1 MNKLNGKPLSYYGL
15 ILVGYKGVLDMPSR
29 LGDTYYDWGDL
40 QQPLVDDEDIFWKSK
55 NINLNVVF
63 DERRTNRTLKLV
75 VNEISN
81 LPECLLESK
90 YGNFQVKV
98 KAIQKVN
105 SYENITKLSILFNER
120 KPQLNA
126 TLLAPI
132 GGTGLLIDGYDFK
145 KDFGIVIRNT
155 KSLNYAPITKQL
167 ATTVFNSSKILSDH
181 RSFKVFELDCAMVCS
196 GVSELKEATDKFKK
210 VLSLS
215 GYRVLTFENES
226 YNCFLT
232 EGFKVVFIGENAIKF
247 KLLLNITANFVD
259 SEFVIT
265 GFVN

>member
-1 MNKLNGKPLSYYGL
+1 MEKLNNKLLSYYGL
-15 ILVGYKGVLDMPSR
+15 ILVGYNGILDMPSR
-29 LGDTYYDWGDL
+29 LGDTFYDWGDW

-55 NINLNVVF
+55 EFSLNVVF
-63 DERRTNRTLKLV
+63 DERRTNKTLKSI

-120 KPQLNA
+120 IPQLNA
-126 TLLAPI
+126 TLLGPV
-132 GGTGLLIDGYDFK
+132 GGNGLLIDGYDFK
-145 KDFGIVIRNT
+145 KDFGIVIR
-155 KSLNYAPITKQL
+155 KVKPLDYVPITKQL
-167 ATTVFNSSKILSDH
+167 STTVFNTSQILSDH
-181 RSFKVFELDCAMVCS
+181 RNFKVFELDCAMAYS
-196 GVSELKEATDKFKK
+196 SASELKETTDKFKK
-210 VLSLS
+210 LLSLG
-215 GYRVLTFENES
+215 GYRVITFENES

-232 EGFKVVFIGENAIKF
+232 EGFKVVFVGENVIKF

-259 SEFVIT
+259 SGFVAS